1 MYACK
6 HALTGEYQMI
16 IRNEYII
23 DGTLLQEAL
32 IYADLSGAYTSDRH
46 DFHAGGLNNKK
57 IKMFEGKLG
66 EKAFK
71 RFLTDN
77 AIPFIEDH
85 SSWDERDEYDFLLT
99 TVETEYLLDVKTRTR
114 SFHTR
119 PLEMVE
125 QAQSHPK
132 DIFVSARLYPERS
145 AVQLLGWYSYEDM
158 MHANRIENN
167 GYLDNYVMYD
177 SDLRPLDELY
187 RDLLVHCI
195 TPYSVGDNHNS

>member
-1 MYACK
+1 
-6 HALTGEYQMI
+6 MI
-16 IRNEYII
+16 IRREYII
-23 DGTLLQEAL
+23 GGALLQEAL
-32 IYADLSGAYTSDRH
+32 TYADLSGAYTSDRH

-57 IKMFEGKLG
+57 FKMFEGKLG

-71 RFLTDN
+71 QFLTDN
-77 AIPFIEDH
+77 AIPFMEDH
-85 SSWDERDEYDFLLT
+85 SSWDERDEYDFLLK
-99 TVETEYLLDVKTRTR
+99 TVEAEYLLDVKTRTR

-119 PLEMVE
+119 TLEMVE
-125 QAQSHPK
+125 QAHSHPK

-158 MHANRIENN
+158 MNANRIENN

-187 RDLLVHCI
+187 RGLLVHC
-195 TPYSVGDNHNS
+195 VGQQHDHFHVHRLRK